1 METFCQYTI
10 TSLLF
15 SLKSVQFLLFQGNYF
30 LYLLFVYFCNT
41 NLFCSQ
47 HVNITKCRNYDFIPK
62 ALQNLSFLT
71 GLNIDDITYV
81 VDNISSTGDLKK
93 QVDIGEFLSNNKEII
108 AHFNPETFPGC
119 YLKYKSVTIGLF
131 SSGKAIF
138 VGARDLSSI
147 YESYNWLNEKC
158 QVVNT

>member
-10 TSLLF
+10 TSLLP
-15 SLKSVQFLLFQGNYF
+15 SLKTVLFHLFQGKYF
-30 LYLLFVYFCNT
+30 SYLLFLYFCKT
-41 NLFCSQ
+41 NLFYSQ

-93 QVDIGEFLSNNKEII
+93 RVDIGEFLSRNKELI
-108 AHFNPETFPGC
+108 AHFNQETFPGC

-147 YESYNWLNEKC
+147 YESYNWLKEKC

>member
-1 METFCQYTI
+1 M
-10 TSLLF
+10 
-15 SLKSVQFLLFQGNYF
+15 
-30 LYLLFVYFCNT
+30 YFCKT

-93 QVDIGEFLSNNKEII
+93 RVDIGEFLSRNKELI
-108 AHFNPETFPGC
+108 AHFNQETFPGC

-147 YESYNWLNEKC
+147 YESYNWLKEKC